1 MANNRCEITVNVKI
15 GIDEETVMR
24 CCQLLSI
31 YLTDNTDKEIATDT
45 YNDAEGIRRQVLIRD
60 TEPEK

>member
-1 MANNRCEITVNVKI
+1 MADNKCEITVNVKI

-31 YLTDNTDKEIATDT
+31 YLTDNPHKDIATDT
-45 YNDAEGIRRQVLIRD
+45 YNNAEGIRRQVLIGD